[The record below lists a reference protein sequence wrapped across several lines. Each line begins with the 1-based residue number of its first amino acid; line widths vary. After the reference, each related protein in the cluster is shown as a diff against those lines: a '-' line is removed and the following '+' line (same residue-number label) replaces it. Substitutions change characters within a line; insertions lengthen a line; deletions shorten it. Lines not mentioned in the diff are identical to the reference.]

1 MFRDLATLILVATLL
16 TASLIDI
23 RTRRLPDWLTLLLL
37 AVGLVLTFLLDPPS
51 LLFHLL
57 AATLGFLAFYV
68 IATLYHRHRGQHGL
82 GLGDAKLLAA
92 AGAWLGPLYLAP
104 VVFLG
109 ALLALGF
116 VVVLRGLGRTV
127 SWQMTLPFGPFLS
140 VSFFV
145 CWCLKLLGWPI
156 GS

>member
-1 MFRDLATLILVATLL
+1 MAQVVATLILTATLL

-23 RTRRLPDWLTLLLL
+23 HTRRLPDWLTLSLL
-37 AVGLVLTFLLDPPS
+37 ALG
-51 LLFHLL
+51 L
-57 AATLGFLAFYV
+57 AATFFLDSPGLLLHILAAALGFLAFYA
-68 IATLYHRHRGQHGL
+68 IATLYYQHRGQHGL

-116 VVVLRGLGRTV
+116 VVVLRALGRTV
-127 SWQMTLPFGPFLS
+127 SWKMTLPFGPFLS
-140 VSFFV
+140 VGFFV

-156 GS
+156 GL